1 MSQQEEDLRFE
12 RKAYVDQISRRS
24 LISMVLQH
32 PALFSKIHKE
42 RTVNSMYYDTIEFS
56 DALEKINGLK
66 SRKKVRIRWY
76 GNVFGEIRK
85 PILEIKNK
93 ENGLGWKERYS
104 LHPFVIEERGESAIQ
119 LEFEETE
126 SASSSQFIMNRI
138 PSSLVSYRRAYFQ
151 TADTRFRLTVDD
163 QLMFYI
169 PLRDGRGWVR
179 IPDNTDGTVIE
190 LKYSK
195 DHDEDAR
202 QITSWYPFRWG
213 SFSKYTRGLESGG
226 ILQKG

>member
-1 MSQQEEDLRFE
+1 MSQHEEDLRFE

-32 PALFSKIHKE
+32 PALFTKIHKE
-42 RTVNSMYYDTIEFS
+42 RTVNSLYFDTPEFS

-76 GNVFGEIRK
+76 GTVFGEIHK
-85 PILEIKNK
+85 PVLEIKNK
-93 ENGLGWKERYS
+93 ENGLGWKDRYP
-104 LHPFVIEERGESAIQ
+104 LHPFVIENRGESAIQ
-119 LEFEETE
+119 LEFMEPEG
-126 SASSSQFIMNRI
+126 ASRSQMFMMNRV

-151 TADTRFRLTVDD
+151 TADNRFRLTIDD
-163 QLMFYI
+163 QLMFFI
-169 PLRDGRGWVR
+169 PLRDSRGWAR
-179 IPDNTDGTVIE
+179 IPDNTDGTIIE

-195 DHDEDAR
+195 DHDSDAR

-213 SFSKYTRGLESGG
+213 SFSKYTQGLESSG
-226 ILQKG
+226 LF